1 MQIVEIKVSDLPDFV
16 KSELWQQLT
25 TKPLTVLRAISQFHN
40 PRANPNDIALIFAH
54 ENGELLGLAGILPNL
69 INGQVDLPASSNTC
83 WWVHPEKGKKL
94 AFPLFM
100 KAFAVC
106 GQRMFMTDCTPHT
119 ISILKETNWFEIPD
133 ITPGIRGFLK
143 FNLHELIPAK
153 LPSARKLK
161 PLLKLADQTFNFLIV
176 PYKKLL
182 WSRVMRSLPEVEY
195 LNSLDQE
202 LHTFIEL
209 HTQNEFIRRTG
220 KDLEWILKFPWIT
233 GSDIDQSKTLVKY
246 PFSHIVESFEQ
257 YFVKITASNQTIGL
271 LLISV
276 RDGHMKIPYAYF
288 QEKDARMVL
297 KVIYQQALR
306 RNVVTLTVF
315 NPVLV
320 NMMDSVVYPFI
331 FKKKIKRLVA
341 ISKNLFDDYQKYPLI
356 QDGDGDIVFT

>member
-1 MQIVEIKVSDLPDFV
+1 MQIEEIKVADLPNFV
-16 KSELWQQLT
+16 KSELWHQLT

-54 ENGELLGLAGILPNL
+54 ENNELIGLAGILPNL
-69 INGQVDLPASSNTC
+69 INGQVVLPASSNTC
-83 WWVHPEKGKKL
+83 WWVHPEKGKQL

-100 KAFAVC
+100 KAFATC

-119 ISILKETNWFEIPD
+119 LGILKKTNWFEIPD

-153 LPSARKLK
+153 LPSTRKLK
-161 PLLKLADQTFNFLIV
+161 PLLKLADKTFNLLIV
-176 PYKKLL
+176 PYRKLR

-202 LHTFIEL
+202 LHTFIEN
-209 HTQNEFIRRTG
+209 HSQNEFIRRTG
-220 KDLEWILKFPWIT
+220 KELEWILKFPWIT
-233 GSDIDQSKTLVKY
+233 GSDTDQSKTLVKY

-257 YFVKITASNQTIGL
+257 YFVKITSSNQMIGL
-271 LLISV
+271 LLISA
-276 RDGHMKIPYAYF
+276 RDGHIKVPYVYF

-297 KVIYQQALR
+297 KVIYQQALLKKA
-306 RNVVTLTVF
+306 VTLTVF

-320 NMMDSVVYPFI
+320 NMMDSVVHPFI

-341 ISKNLFDDYQKYPLI
+341 ISKNLFDDYRKYPLI

>member
-1 MQIVEIKVSDLPDFV
+1 MQIAEIKVADLPDFV
-16 KSELWQQLT
+16 KSELWQQLK

-40 PRANPNDIALIFAH
+40 PRAIPNDIALIFAS
-54 ENGELLGLAGILPNL
+54 ENDELIGLAGLLPEF
-69 INGQVDLPASSNTC
+69 INGQPENKASSNTC

-100 KAFAVC
+100 KAFALC

-133 ITPGIRGFLK
+133 ITPGIRGFLI

-153 LPSARKLK
+153 LPSTRKLK
-161 PLLKLADQTFNFLIV
+161 PLLKLADQMINFLIV

-182 WSRVMRSLPEVEY
+182 WSRVMRTLPEVEY

-202 LHTFIEL
+202 LHTFIEN
-209 HTQNEFIRRTG
+209 HSQNEFIRRTG
-220 KDLEWILKFPWIT
+220 KDLEWILKFPWII
-233 GSDIDQSKTLVKY
+233 GSNTDQSITQVEY
-246 PFSHIVESFEQ
+246 PFSHIVGSFEQ
-257 YFVKITASNQTIGL
+257 YFVKITTSNQMIGL

-276 RDGHMKIPYAYF
+276 RDGHMKVPYVYF
-288 QEKDARMVL
+288 QEKDAQMVL
-297 KVIYQQALR
+297 KVIYQQALLK
-306 RNVVTLTVF
+306 NVVTLTVF

-320 NMMDSVVYPFI
+320 NMMDSVVHPFI